1 VRFARL
7 LHDGSEVATTVIDPG
22 QAALTM
28 QQAGQPAG
36 TLTLRLPTVRPDVV
50 VPVVELLLTE
60 DAR

>member
-1 VRFARL
+1 
-7 LHDGSEVATTVIDPG
+7 
-22 QAALTM
+22 M